1 MLQLLDT
8 HAELNDDQVHLHLL
22 TSLLVQLV
30 LYSLNSVKIL
40 KYYII
45 MYYYLINKT

>member
-8 HAELNDDQVHLHLL
+8 HAELNDDQAHLHLL
-22 TSLLVQLV
+22 ISLLVQLV

-40 KYYII
+40 CDCV
-45 MYYYLINKT
+45 LLFNK